1 MTKWDQS
8 LTVNFCD
15 NRERRSTRAE
25 ERTDI
30 DTFETPVCPNGGH
43 GGYLGTVATK
53 TEEASGSV
61 GAEETVEV
69 TEGLPLSSKWIQRTR
84 GGGEGAKNLQIL
96 NTGKI
101 IMSPY
106 SLQTSLWKWW
116 LLACQGASVF
126 VKKEKVKLL
135 SVCPQHWVLSVC
147 FPLYVKLHCFG
158 SRKAH
163 LKAWA

>member
-1 MTKWDQS
+1 MIIEKGDQPGLKKDGYWYIWNPSLSKWWPRGLPGDS
-8 LTVNFCD
+8 GYKDRRGLGFCGGRG
-15 NRERRSTRAE
+15 NGRS
-25 ERTDI
+25 
-30 DTFETPVCPNGGH
+30 H
-43 GGYLGTVATK
+43 GGIATVL
-53 TEEASGSV
+53 
-61 GAEETVEV
+61 EV
-69 TEGLPLSSKWIQRTR
+69 DPEDA
-84 GGGEGAKNLQIL
+84 GAKNLQIL